1 MEKIKFNNSCKSTHF
16 TDYIELLQSDYDLLR
31 QKHFSN
37 HCLKALSS
45 TYPSSNLFLTHSAT
59 GALEMIADLIE
70 IKPGDEIIL
79 PSYTFV
85 ATANAFISRGAI
97 PVFVDIDPVSMT
109 INLETIKVAVTPK
122 TKAVVLVHYFGHST
136 NAKAIQTFC
145 LEKKIFFIE
154 DAAMAYGC
162 FEDKQPLGSFGDFSV
177 VSFDVTKHVSAIQG
191 GMLLVNNKQF
201 AKRASYLYHNGTN
214 RYDFEE
220 GNAPYYE
227 WVDIGSK
234 YQMNE
239 LNAAFLWSQIQ
250 VQDEL
255 FAYRKKC
262 SQLYYEALFPLQVA
276 GHLQLMDKRFVS
288 DNIHGFYIVLSNHS
302 QREELRTYL
311 LSKGIEAFF
320 HYIPLHL
327 SKKAKDLTG
336 LIQLPITEKTAGT
349 LLRLPFHD
357 LITEKEI
364 KLIASFIHSFF
375 NEK

>member
-45 TYPSSNLFLTHSAT
+45 TYSSSNLFLTHSAT

-79 PSYTFV
+79 PSFTFV
-85 ATANAFISRGAI
+85 ATANAFVSRGAI
-97 PVFVDIDPVSMT
+97 PVFVDIDPVTLT
-109 INLETIKVAVTPK
+109 INLQTIQVAVTPK
-122 TKAVVLVHYFGHST
+122 TKAVVLVHYFGHSMNT
-136 NAKAIQTFC
+136 VAIKTFC
-145 LEKKIFFIE
+145 SENNIFFIE
-154 DAAMAYGC
+154 DAAMGYGC
-162 FEDKQPLGSFGDFSV
+162 FEDEWPLGSVGDFAV
-177 VSFDVTKHVSAIQG
+177 VSFDVTKHISAIQG
-191 GMLLVNNKQF
+191 GLLLVNNKHF
-201 AKRASYLYHNGTN
+201 SKRASYLYHNGTN
-214 RYDFEE
+214 RDDFED
-220 GNAPYYE
+220 GNVSYYE

-239 LNAAFLWSQIQ
+239 LNAAFLWSQLQ
-250 VQDEL
+250 VQDKL
-255 FAYRKKC
+255 FAQRKKC
-262 SQLYYEALFPLQVA
+262 SQHYYEALLPLQEA
-276 GHLQLMDKRFVS
+276 GYLQLMDNRFVS
-288 DNIHGFYIVLSNHS
+288 NNIHGFYIVLTTQAQQEALREYLFSN
-302 QREELRTYL
+302 
-311 LSKGIEAFF
+311 GIEAFF

-327 SKKAKDLTG
+327 SKKVKELTG
-336 LIQLPITEKTAGT
+336 AIHLPMTEKIAGT

-364 KLIASFIHSFF
+364 KLIATFIQSFF